1 MKKIIASASTLEKLA
16 KKLAEIS
23 ANYTFGG
30 KTLDEVISEF
40 NINSELK
47 IQIYEGMGKDID
59 IAHSISDIYD
69 SCTIEAFVKIL
80 NNSKI
85 MKKIAIIN
93 EINKINGDT
102 LYWVEVDGQRIID
115 TITSNIDA
123 VNRFYEY
130 VKNNEITEKTI
141 KTELKTEFI

>member
-1 MKKIIASASTLEKLA
+1 MEKLEKLA
-16 KKLAEIS
+16 KKLGEIS
-23 ANYTFGG
+23 ANYTYGF
-30 KTLDEVISEF
+30 KTLEEVINEF
-40 NINSELK
+40 NSNSELK

-85 MKKIAIIN
+85 MKKIAIIK
-93 EINKINGDT
+93 EINQINGDT

-123 VNRFYEY
+123 VNRFFEY
-130 VKNNEITEKTI
+130 VKNNETTEKTI